1 VLQYQTQVVL
11 LLQNPKEANH
21 LAQKKGGWHKNE
33 TKKKKAKKIE
43 EEEELDEDQD
53 KQKNEEGELKDV
65 KPEN

>member
-21 LAQKKGGWHKNE
+21 LAQKKGGWHKNKMK
-33 TKKKKAKKIE
+33 TKKIE
-43 EEEELDEDQD
+43 EEEPDEEQD
-53 KQKNEEGELKDV
+53 KQKNEECALKDD